1 MGWWTEQVVPRATD
15 VVLRGAFVA
24 DLRQRTCAGLAGDVV
39 EIGFGSGLNVPHYPE
54 AVTTV
59 RAVEPSDVAWELAQG
74 RLAASGAV
82 VVRAGLD
89 GQRLDLP
96 DASVDAALSTF
107 SLCTIPD
114 VVAAVREL
122 RRVIRPGGA
131 FHFLEHGVAAT
142 GDAPWGTRLTPAWR
156 HLAGGCHLDRPVLDL
171 VGAGGLQ
178 VVDVERVD
186 LPAPTVVGTVLLGR
200 AVR

>member
-24 DLRQRTCAGLAGDVV
+24 DLRQRACAGLAGEVV
-39 EIGFGSGLNVPHYPE
+39 EIGFGSGLNVPHYPA

-74 RLAASGAV
+74 RLAGSGAV

-107 SLCTIPD
+107 TLCTVPD
-114 VVAAVREL
+114 AVAAVREL

-131 FHFLEHGVAAT
+131 FHFLEHGVAT
-142 GDAPWGTRLTPAWR
+142 PGDAPWGARLTPAWR
-156 HLAGGCHLDRPVLDL
+156 HLAGGCHLDRPVLEL

-200 AVR
+200 AAR